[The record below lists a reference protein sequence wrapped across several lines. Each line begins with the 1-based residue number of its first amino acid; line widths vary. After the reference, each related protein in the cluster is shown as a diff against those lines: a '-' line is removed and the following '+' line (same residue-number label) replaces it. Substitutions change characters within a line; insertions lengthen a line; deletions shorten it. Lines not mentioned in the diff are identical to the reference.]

1 MKIQLFAFLL
11 LTTTSCRLSDDYI
24 ANEGIVFG
32 TTYHIVYQYKE
43 DLQPQLM
50 EQIAK
55 VDKSLSTY
63 NPQSVISKVNTN
75 DSSVVLDDHFLT
87 VFNKSLEISQK
98 TDSAF
103 DITVAPLVNAWGFG
117 FKKKETITPAK
128 IDSILAFV
136 GIGKVALKHGKI
148 VKSDPRLML
157 DASAI
162 AKGYGVDVAAL
173 FLESQGIN
181 NYMVEI
187 GGELRVKGVNAKDN
201 RWSVGIDKPIDDPTV
216 SNRELEAV
224 LKLSNQSLATSGNY
238 RNFYVEGNKK
248 YAHTINPKTGYPVQT
263 EVLSVSII
271 APDCMT
277 ADAYATAFMVLGLE
291 KAMAIANREP
301 NIEAYFIYND
311 ENGVMKTAWTTGF
324 DGLLERE

>member
-148 VKSDPRLML
+148 VKSDSRLML

-187 GGELRVKGVNAKDN
+187 GGELRVKGVNAKGN

-301 NIEAYFIYND
+301 DIEAYFIYND

-324 DGLLERE
+324 DGLLERD